1 VYGNRAF
8 RRLDFLQRSGGE
20 ARLDTTGFELDQA
33 QPSARRKASVP
44 TRDRWSGFW
53 WKSLRIKRLFHLRA
67 LFDAQ
72 KSSVVTSRVILAP
85 KSESSSIQI
94 IEELKDRTDP
104 LLVADVTFLRDSR
117 KRIIYL

>member
-1 VYGNRAF
+1 MDAARSVYGNRAF
-8 RRLDFLQRSGGE
+8 RAHDFLQRSGGE
-20 ARLDTTGFELDQA
+20 ARLDTPGFELDQGA
-33 QPSARRKASVP
+33 TFRAAESIC
-44 TRDRWSGFW
+44 TDTDRWFGIW

-94 IEELKDRTDP
+94 IEELKDRTVP
-104 LLVADVTFLRDSR
+104 VTCCRCDFPQR
-117 KRIIYL
+117 